1 MPIQKQDRRTQW
13 TLDLPDDQWEL
24 ARNATIKVTD
34 QHGIYEATTGSDIE
48 VNGDVEVRGEGYAGV
63 RFMGSNSTL
72 AIGRD
77 AMIEARDGADGVFAE
92 GAGQSIVNR
101 GLITAGEFGIRGA
114 IWGEV
119 KNFGTISA
127 DHGFS
132 TKEPVRKSPTMAVS
146 RLMTASTCAAT
157 TRSSTSARATRSS
170 SAISTAAT
178 STIPIWRSAER
189 NWHARI
195 ALAARES
202 PTHPPSGRCRR
213 QDLSR

>member
-13 TLDLPDDQWEL
+13 TLDLPDDQWKL

-127 DHGFS
+127 DHGIFYEGAGS
-132 TKEPVRKSPTMAVS
+132 KITNYGRIEAYDGVDLRGDDTIIDLGKGDQIILRDFDRGDLDYSD
-146 RLMTASTCAAT
+146 L
-157 TRSSTSARATRSS
+157 
-170 SAISTAAT
+170 AIS
-178 STIPIWRSAER
+178 
-189 NWHARI
+189 
-195 ALAARES
+195 
-202 PTHPPSGRCRR
+202 
-213 QDLSR
+213 